1 MALFAYLQQALLFL
15 NDAGIAT
22 FNTADL
28 TTYINLGRQQI
39 AASGEC
45 IRAVG
50 TLTTASGT
58 QQYAFSSI
66 AVGTSGASSGGV
78 LVVRNV
84 NVPSA
89 VAGYGPMSNRNFDW
103 FTLFYIQNSAAQ
115 TTGRPTTWAQYGRGA
130 SGQIYFNPVPA
141 GSYTC
146 TVDCVALP
154 NALTLDSDTEA
165 LPYPW
170 TDAVPWYAAYYAAVT
185 AQNLDA
191 ASMFLERFEEYMH
204 RAVSASTPSIL
215 PDNFPGG
222 MAARM
227 AASKQ
232 TLVGQQSQP
241 KTRGR

>member
-1 MALFAYLQQALLFL
+1 MALFTYIQQALLFL
-15 NDAGIAT
+15 NDAGVAT

-50 TLTTASGT
+50 TLVTASGT

-66 AVGTSGASSGGV
+66 TIGTSGASAGGV

-89 VAGYGPMSNRNFDW
+89 IAGYGPMTNRNFDW

-115 TTGRPTTWAQYGRGA
+115 STGRPNTWSQYGRGT

-141 GSYTC
+141 AAYTC
-146 TVDCVALP
+146 TVDCVVLP
-154 NALTLDSDTEA
+154 NNLALDSDAEA

-170 TDAVPWYAAYYAAVT
+170 TDAVAWYAAYYAAVT
-185 AQNLDA
+185 VQNFDA
-191 ASMFLERFEEYMH
+191 AKTFMDRFEEYMH

-215 PDNFPGG
+215 PENFPGG
-222 MAARM
+222 LAAKI
-227 AASKQ
+227 ASSKQ
-232 TLVGQQSQP
+232 TLVGSTQQQN
-241 KTRGR
+241 KGR

>member
-1 MALFAYLQQALLFL
+1 VALFTYIQQALLFL

-50 TLTTASGT
+50 TLVTSSGT

-66 AVGTSGASSGGV
+66 TIGTSGASAGGV
-78 LVVRNV
+78 LTVRNI

-89 VAGYGPMSNRNFDW
+89 IAGYGPMTNRNFDW
-103 FTLFYIQNSAAQ
+103 FTLFYIQTSAAQ
-115 TTGRPTTWAQYGRGA
+115 SIGRPNTWAQYGRGTL
-130 SGQIYFNPVPA
+130 GQVYFAPTPA
-141 GSYTC
+141 AAYTC
-146 TVDCVALP
+146 TVDCVVLP
-154 NALTLDSDTEA
+154 NNLVIDTDPEA
-165 LPYPW
+165 IPYPW
-170 TDAVPWYAAYYAAVT
+170 TDALPWYAAYYAAFT
-185 AQNLDA
+185 AGNLDA
-191 ASMFLERFEEYMH
+191 ANAFWTKYQEYMH

-222 MAARM
+222 MAARI

-232 TLVGQQSQP
+232 TLVGMPAPP
-241 KTRGR
+241 KQG